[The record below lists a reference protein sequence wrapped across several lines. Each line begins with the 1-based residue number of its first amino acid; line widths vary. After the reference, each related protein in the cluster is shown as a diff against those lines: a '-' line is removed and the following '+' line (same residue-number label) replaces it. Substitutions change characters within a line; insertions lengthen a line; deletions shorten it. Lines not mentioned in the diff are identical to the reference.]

1 MNASHEAGGQ
11 DGRSRTPDA
20 GRVTAAAAAPDAAP
34 IEGWCAADVREELP
48 SLRLVSCTVQ
58 VHRAGRLTGD
68 SPPDVEAR
76 LRAMSSRV
84 RGGRA
89 VSMRREPV
97 PAAYRVFF
105 RQIGMDPDVDRTP
118 IEAAVLERMLRGG
131 FPTGGLLEDV
141 LLLALIDTGVPVW
154 ALRADALRGPL
165 GIRTSVEDE
174 PLGRSPAP
182 ASLPHGRLVVAD
194 SENALAVL
202 FGEIAPGHQPAAD
215 TRELVLFSVLVAGV
229 PELYVEEAL
238 WLAQNALEA
247 E

>member
-1 MNASHEAGGQ
+1 VEGAEAVSEP
-11 DGRSRTPDA
+11 R
-20 GRVTAAAAAPDAAP
+20 AAAQPT
-34 IEGWCAADVREELP
+34 EGWCATEVREELP
-48 SLRLVSCTVQ
+48 SLRLLSCTVH
-58 VHRAGRLTGD
+58 VRRAGRLTGD
-68 SPPDVEAR
+68 SPPDVEAS

-105 RQIGMDPDVDRTP
+105 RQIGMDPDVERTP

-141 LLLALIDTGVPVW
+141 LLLALLDTGVPVW
-154 ALRADALRGPL
+154 ALRADSVHGAL
-165 GIRTSVEDE
+165 GIRTSEEAE
-174 PLGRSPAP
+174 PLGRSAAP
-182 ASLPHGRLVVAD
+182 PPLPHGRLVVAD
-194 SENALAVL
+194 SDGPLAVL
-202 FGEIAPGHQPAAD
+202 FGEVAPGHEPLAS

-229 PELYVEEAL
+229 PAIYAEEAM
-238 WLAQNALEA
+238 WLVQQALEA